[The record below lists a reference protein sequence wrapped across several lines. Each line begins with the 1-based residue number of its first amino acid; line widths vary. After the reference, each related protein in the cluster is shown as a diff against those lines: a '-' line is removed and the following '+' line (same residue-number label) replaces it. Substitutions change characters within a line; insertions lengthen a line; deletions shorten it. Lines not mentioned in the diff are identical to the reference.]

1 MIQTTDIPAMFGRS
15 EKIAKIM
22 AFILAKFKKAI
33 FCNTESTI
41 TNQKIKTNQM

>member
-1 MIQTTDIPAMFGRS
+1 MFGRS
-15 EKIAKIM
+15 EKIAEIM
-22 AFILAKFKKAI
+22 AFDLAIFEKAI